1 MIAAEIAEALGGA
14 RRSGRWWR
22 CRCPVHSSH
31 SATLALRNKR
41 GGHLVVVC
49 HAGCSRIDIL
59 AELTQRGLTS
69 HDFGIPTEPEIA
81 SAVLDDDG
89 SRRIALARRIW
100 DRTRS
105 AAGTPV
111 AAYLAGRGIT
121 TPVPTS
127 LRWTAALRRPDG
139 SYGPSMVA
147 RVDNVVGLFIGVHR
161 TWLTRDLSG
170 LWRRSD
176 RASLGPIGGGSVRL
190 GPIHPGIPLVIA
202 EGIESAFAASELIVC
217 PSWAALSACGIER
230 LALPAEASDIIIAID
245 RDRSGIGERSARR
258 AARRWVREGRRVR
271 LLIPDRIGADPND
284 LLLEGGRAP

>member
-111 AAYLAGRGIT
+111 AAYLRAAGSRHRFQ
-121 TPVPTS
+121 
-127 LRWTAALRRPDG
+127 LRCA
-139 SYGPSMVA
+139 GPPRYAVQTVA
-147 RVDNVVGLFIGVHR
+147 TDPRWWRASIM
-161 TWLTRDLSG
+161 LSG
-170 LWRRSD
+170 CL
-176 RASLGPIGGGSVRL
+176 LGST
-190 GPIHPGIPLVIA
+190 GPG
-202 EGIESAFAASELIVC
+202 
-217 PSWAALSACGIER
+217 
-230 LALPAEASDIIIAID
+230 
-245 RDRSGIGERSARR
+245 
-258 AARRWVREGRRVR
+258 
-271 LLIPDRIGADPND
+271 
-284 LLLEGGRAP
+284 